1 MKKRRIYVGAL
12 ALLCVGALFAQNEM
26 DAFRFSHLDLNGS
39 ARSMSMG
46 GAFGALGG
54 DMSAMSHN
62 PAGLGV
68 YRSSEVQATLDL
80 NMANMDATWTGIS
93 TDKNRT
99 KFGFANFSYVGYF
112 PTGRDRGLKSWNIG
126 LSYNKVK
133 DFNRQYNVVGTP
145 GSSMADYTA
154 ALASFGEYRGEV
166 GIPENILLAENAYT
180 NKDLAGN
187 WLPVLGAGSGFFGN
201 MYGTDGVYHSS
212 FGDWNGNTWQT
223 YRPDQA
229 VLNVSE
235 KGSINEYNFS
245 LSTNISDRIFVG
257 TTFGVTD
264 IDYRMKS
271 THNEY
276 FGKDELEL
284 YNAIET
290 EGTGYSFNIGIIAR
304 PIDML
309 RLGIAYNS
317 PKWYRMTDY
326 YYGYGYSYIT
336 GYDEPELSDET
347 PGGAYSE
354 YKLRS
359 PDRWIFSVA
368 STIGTSALISI
379 DYELTNYRSMRLS
392 DRDGNEYGDNGLIKD
407 DFKPGHTVKIGA
419 EYKVTPQFAIRA
431 GYIWQP
437 SPMED
442 HLTNGTVEVYPAGT
456 IPHYTV
462 LNTTNHYTFGL
473 GYRFTPNFYVD
484 LACIYR
490 VQNEKLYP
498 FSNVPLEDPDYHLE
512 PVISDPAKV
521 SAKTTRLALTFGY
534 KF

>member
-68 YRSSEVQATLDL
+68 YRSSEVQATVDL
-80 NMANMDATWTGIS
+80 NMANMDAKWTGMS

-112 PTGRDRGLKSWNIG
+112 PTGRDQGLKSWNIG
-126 LSYNKVK
+126 ISYNKIK
-133 DFNRQYNVVGTP
+133 DFNRQYRAVGTP
-145 GSSMADYTA
+145 QSSLADYVA
-154 ALASFGEYRGEV
+154 ALSSNAIQEDDGIRGITIGEFMNDPYNTLG
-166 GIPENILLAENAYT
+166 AH
-180 NKDLAGN
+180 
-187 WLPVLGAGSGFFGN
+187 WLPIIGFRGGFIVPKSDDKDN
-201 MYGTDGVYHSS
+201 DIYYNS
-212 FGDWNGNTWQT
+212 FDKAPNETT
-223 YRPDQA
+223 LRI
-229 VLNVSE
+229 SE
-235 KGSINEYNFS
+235 RGSINEYNFS
-245 LSTNISDRIFVG
+245 LSTNISDRVFVG
-257 TTFGVTD
+257 ATFGVTD
-264 IDYRMKS
+264 IDYRMTS
-271 THNEY
+271 SHDEN
-276 FGKDELEL
+276 FGGKDYL
-284 YNAIET
+284 YLDNSIET
-290 EGTGYSFNIGIIAR
+290 EGTGYSFNLGVIVR

-309 RLGIAYNS
+309 RVGVAYNS

-326 YYGYGYSYIT
+326 YYAEAGTYLAASS
-336 GYDEPELSDET
+336 DPEFDDYT
-347 PGGAYSE
+347 PEGMYAE
-354 YKLRS
+354 YKLRA
-359 PDRWIFSVA
+359 PDRWIFSLA
-368 STIGTSALISI
+368 GIIGTSALISV
-379 DYELTNYRSMRLS
+379 DYELTNYKSMRLS
-392 DRDGNEYGDNGLIKD
+392 DRDGNEYGDNELIKD
-407 DFKPGHTVKIGA
+407 DFKAGHTVKIGG

-437 SPMED
+437 SPMQD
-442 HLTNGTVEVYPAGT
+442 QLRNGDVEVFPAGT
-456 IPHYTV
+456 IPQYTV
-462 LNTTNHYTFGL
+462 QNTTNHYTFGL
-473 GYRFTPNFYVD
+473 GYRFTPNFYMD

-498 FSNVPLEDPDYHLE
+498 FSHTTWSFPDQDIYPVP
-512 PVISDPAKV
+512 SDPAKV